1 MGPPASAEE
10 MLRQLDNPNFVQ
22 QMNEVMNSPMFLEM
36 LENTPMF
43 RDNPLA
49 RQMMRD
55 PNIRRMMLDPNVIR
69 AQLQMQQ
76 QMGGGGMGGSN
87 FPAPGVTNTTPQ
99 TSNTPGA
106 GTRDQNQTQN
116 QNAGNQPPLM
126 FPGMG
131 LPTGGLGAGNP
142 FAALF
147 QPPPPAGVTNQ
158 TLSDTTT
165 SNDSAATTTS
175 TAQDN
180 QQPNPFG
187 NLFGPGFAD
196 YLAAAGTAGGQ
207 QGRTE
212 NTGDANHLFNNPA
225 LLSSLLQGFGQQQQ
239 QQQSP
244 PDNRPPEERYA
255 DQLRQLNDMGFF
267 EFERNIEA
275 LRRSGGSV
283 QGAVEYLL
291 THPGG
296 S

>member
-1 MGPPASAEE
+1 MGPPASAED

-76 QMGGGGMGGSN
+76 QMGGGGPGGSS
-87 FPAPGVTNTTPQ
+87 FPAPGVTDTTPQ
-99 TSNTPGA
+99 TGGA
-106 GTRDQNQTQN
+106 SETETGDQNQNQTQN
-116 QNAGNQPPLM
+116 TANQPPFM

-147 QPPPPAGVTNQ
+147 QPPPAATGTTQSPSETVT
-158 TLSDTTT
+158 TSGTSDTTR
-165 SNDSAATTTS
+165 AP
-175 TAQDN
+175 TAGAN
-180 QQPNPFG
+180 PQQNPFG
-187 NLFGPGFAD
+187 NLFGPGFAE
-196 YLAAAGTAGGQ
+196 YLAAAQGAGGQ
-207 QGRTE
+207 AGAAGNPTDQ
-212 NTGDANHLFNNPA
+212 NNLFNNPA
-225 LLSSLLQGFGQQQQ
+225 LLSSLLGGLGAQNPQT
-239 QQQSP
+239 P
-244 PDNRPPEERYA
+244 PDTRPPEERYA
-255 DQLRQLNDMGFF
+255 DQLRQLNDMGFY

-291 THPGG
+291 TLPGG